1 MEIIDFITEI
11 PLFKGLPE
19 RQIVEISKIALNRP
33 FNRGQTVFSEGD
45 EANGFYILV
54 SGRIKIFKLS
64 SEGKEQILHIFESG
78 EPFGEA
84 AVFAGETFPAYAE
97 TLEESEVIFFP
108 RKAFMELIKRDPSLT
123 MNMLA
128 ILSLR
133 LKHFTRLV
141 EDLSLKEVPQRLA
154 VYLLYLSESKNEPNN
169 VELEILKGQ
178 LASLLGTIP
187 ETLSRILSKMASQG
201 LIQVQ
206 GRKIKLLDRKALK
219 DLASGEKFLL

>member
-19 RQIVEISKIALNRP
+19 RQIVEISKIALNHS

-45 EANGFYILV
+45 EANGFYVLL

-64 SEGKEQILHIFESG
+64 PEGKEQILHIFESG

-154 VYLLYLSESKNEPNN
+154 AYLLYLSESKNEPNN

-201 LIQVQ
+201 FIQVQ

>member
-33 FNRGQTVFSEGD
+33 FNRGQIVFSEGD

-154 VYLLYLSESKNEPNN
+154 AYLLYLSESKDEPNN

-187 ETLSRILSKMASQG
+187 ETLSRILNKMASQG

>member
-154 VYLLYLSESKNEPNN
+154 AYLLYLSESKNEPNN

>member
-33 FNRGQTVFSEGD
+33 FNRGQIVFSEGD

-154 VYLLYLSESKNEPNN
+154 AYLLYLSESKDEPNN

-187 ETLSRILSKMASQG
+187 ETLSRILNKMASQG
-201 LIQVQ
+201 FIQVQ

>member
-154 VYLLYLSESKNEPNN
+154 AYLLYLSESKNEPNN
-169 VELEILKGQ
+169 VELKILKGQ

>member
-19 RQIVEISKIALNRP
+19 RQIVEILKIALNRP

-45 EANGFYILV
+45 EANGFYVLL

-64 SEGKEQILHIFESG
+64 PEGTEQILHIFESG

-187 ETLSRILSKMASQG
+187 ETLSRILNKMASQG

>member
-19 RQIVEISKIALNRP
+19 KQIVEISKIALNRS
-33 FNRGQTVFSEGD
+33 FNRGHTVFSEGD

-84 AVFAGETFPAYAE
+84 ALFAGETFPAYAE

-154 VYLLYLSESKNEPNN
+154 AYLLYLSESKDEPNN

-201 LIQVQ
+201 FIQVQ

>member
-19 RQIVEISKIALNRP
+19 KQIVEISKIALNRS

-84 AVFAGETFPAYAE
+84 ALFAGETFPAYAE

-108 RKAFMELIKRDPSLT
+108 RKAFMELIKRDPFLT

-154 VYLLYLSESKNEPNN
+154 AYLLYLSESKDEPNN

-201 LIQVQ
+201 FIQVQ